1 MDARDTVGSVSA
13 GPDLSRS
20 AAVVPSRA
28 AAEPIE
34 ARVVSDTTV
43 EDAPVADSDAVKV
56 DVSAESIKSEDDRLQ
71 KAAKAAQQ
79 SLDAQAADLEKTL
92 NSKVVRFRVAVKEG
106 DRAEM
111 HFQVVDR
118 ETGKIVREFPPEKA
132 HDFKDIAGLMLDTE
146 V

>member
-1 MDARDTVGSVSA
+1 MDALDAVGSVSSGQDQIRTSA
-13 GPDLSRS
+13 VAADS
-20 AAVVPSRA
+20 AATA
-28 AAEPIE
+28 A
-34 ARVVSDTTV
+34 V
-43 EDAPVADSDAVKV
+43 ESKPVDAPAPDSDAVKV
-56 DVSAESIKSEDDRLQ
+56 EVSSEEVRSSDEKTSKIVRDNIEEQ
-71 KAAKAAQQ
+71 AAQ
-79 SLDAQAADLEKTL
+79 LEKTL

-132 HDFKDIAGLMLDTE
+132 HDFKDIAGLMLDKR